1 MKQIGIVVAV
11 VGSKLAALDGESNGQ
26 IIGNI
31 LHQTT
36 DRE

>member
-11 VGSKLAALDGESNGQ
+11 VGSKLAALDRESNGQ

-31 LHQTT
+31 LPQTT
-36 DRE
+36 DLE